1 MKTDALFQTDEN
13 CACRREEE
21 EGRRKR
27 GGEEGGGEE
36 GGGGEGGGLFIVR
49 LHIHASILR
58 LAGYSSLPN
67 TSLPM

>member
-1 MKTDALFQTDEN
+1 MKTDALFQTEEN
-13 CACRREEE
+13 CARRREEE

-27 GGEEGGGEE
+27 GGEEGGGE
-36 GGGGEGGGLFIVR
+36 EGGGLFIVR